1 MLVKFTRAYRLTRG
15 VDQVGSTFN
24 TIAGLRS
31 RRGVIIKGAKRKV
44 KLSTRARLSIVSAF
58 QLWKRGIR
66 FVVLEWPVRRH
77 VRISIVF
84 DSRKKKKKGEEVASR
99 NRIVEFAMRKLLNY
113 QMSRSNNRE
122 IFRNENW
129 KGQRM
134 IFDKMHFR
142 KNLSRSSLFHPSNA
156 CTSVIFILVP
166 SSLSK
171 IFNQGLKERSVFVE
185 FRCFAG
191 IISSY
196 FVILL

>member
-31 RRGVIIKGAKRKV
+31 RRGVIIKGAERKV

-84 DSRKKKKKGEEVASR
+84 DSRKKKKGEEEVASR

-142 KNLSRSSLFHPSNA
+142 KNLYCRLF
-156 CTSVIFILVP
+156 FIHRMLVR
-166 SSLSK
+166 LSFLFSCPLRCQRFLIK
-171 IFNQGLKERSVFVE
+171 GWKKEVCS
-185 FRCFAG
+185 
-191 IISSY
+191 
-196 FVILL
+196 

>member
-84 DSRKKKKKGEEVASR
+84 DSRKKKKKEKKWRAEIESS
-99 NRIVEFAMRKLLNY
+99 FAMRKLLNY

-142 KNLSRSSLFHPSNA
+142 KNLYCRLF
-156 CTSVIFILVP
+156 FIRRMLVR
-166 SSLSK
+166 LSFLFSCPLRCQRFLIK
-171 IFNQGLKERSVFVE
+171 GWKKEVCS
-185 FRCFAG
+185 
-191 IISSY
+191 
-196 FVILL
+196 

>member
-84 DSRKKKKKGEEVASR
+84 DSRKKKEKEKKWRAEIESS
-99 NRIVEFAMRKLLNY
+99 FAMRKLLNY

-142 KNLSRSSLFHPSNA
+142 KNLSRPSLFHPSYA

-166 SSLSK
+166 SLLSK
-171 IFNQGLKERSVFVE
+171 IFNQELKERSVFVE
-185 FRCFAG
+185 FRCFVG

>member
-84 DSRKKKKKGEEVASR
+84 DSRKKKKKEKKWRAEIESS
-99 NRIVEFAMRKLLNY
+99 FAMRKLLNY
-113 QMSRSNNRE
+113 QMSNNRE

-142 KNLSRSSLFHPSNA
+142 KNLSQSSLFHPSNA

>member
-31 RRGVIIKGAKRKV
+31 RRGVIIKGAERKV

-84 DSRKKKKKGEEVASR
+84 DSRKKKKEKKKWRAEIESS
-99 NRIVEFAMRKLLNY
+99 FAMRKLLNY

-142 KNLSRSSLFHPSNA
+142 KNLYCRLF
-156 CTSVIFILVP
+156 FIRRMLVR
-166 SSLSK
+166 LSFLFSCPLRCQRFLIK
-171 IFNQGLKERSVFVE
+171 GWKKEVCS
-185 FRCFAG
+185 
-191 IISSY
+191 
-196 FVILL
+196 